1 MHPITPIKKL
11 NIKQSSIMASPSLVV
26 LHLDSELPG
35 AVFLS
40 LKMLQAQY
48 SYAVLMPVKCL
59 EHILLKLIE
68 YTKSKRA
75 KKMLKDL

>member
-1 MHPITPIKKL
+1 
-11 NIKQSSIMASPSLVV
+11 MASPRSLVV

-35 AVFLS
+35 AAFLS

-75 KKMLKDL
+75 KKNVKRFVNTGE